1 MARVVKPQ
9 NSYERCISMR
19 LTVTKTSF
27 FARRERTA
35 DVSIKWT
42 TYVIADCCESVTTK
56 SHELM
61 EVAYRMVRST
71 RVQKHTQ

>member
-9 NSYERCISMR
+9 DSYERCISMR

-27 FARRERTA
+27 FARERTA
-35 DVSIKWT
+35 NVSIKWT
-42 TYVIADCCESVTTK
+42 TYVIADCCESVTPK
-56 SHELM
+56 CHELM
-61 EVAYRMVRST
+61 EVTYRMVRGT